1 MKEFGKDEIKNPL
14 LTIKVRENPLSVVIK
29 NEEAVPAQFKT
40 EKTTI
45 TVNKNAI
52 KLAYKEGSTIEG
64 VEFIRTKKLSI
75 K

>member
-29 NEEAVPAQFKT
+29 NEEAIPAQFKS

-52 KLAYKEGSTIEG
+52 NLAYKEGTAIEG
-64 VEFIRTKKLSI
+64 VEFVRTKKLSI